1 MNILLVQLA
10 IVFLPGLIWAQLD
23 VRYAQ
28 KAKPSQAEFL
38 IRAFIFGL
46 MTYALLYIVYTCLGK
61 EFSTLWISQIAP
73 NQPSPKTLS
82 MGDFVDEVL
91 WSLPVSFFLAIIWI
105 TGSTYKWLT
114 RFLQIIRVTKK
125 YGDEDVWD
133 FTFNSSQTEVEYVHL
148 RDFEKNIIYAGW
160 VDSFS
165 ETGKLR
171 ELLLREVRIYDSEGD
186 EIGVEIP
193 LLYLAR
199 KVDDIHIEFPYREV
213 EEEQHDV
220 Q

>member
-1 MNILLVQLA
+1 MVIT
-10 IVFLPGLIWAQLD
+10 
-23 VRYAQ
+23 
-28 KAKPSQAEFL
+28 S
-38 IRAFIFGL
+38 
-46 MTYALLYIVYTCLGK
+46 
-61 EFSTLWISQIAP
+61 
-73 NQPSPKTLS
+73 
-82 MGDFVDEVL
+82 FV
-91 WSLPVSFFLAIIWI
+91 FLAIIWI

-213 EEEQHDV
+213 EEEQHNV

>member
-46 MTYALLYIVYTCLGK
+46 MTYAALYIVYTCLGE

-91 WSLPVSFFLAIIWI
+91 WSLPVSF
-105 TGSTYKWLT
+105 S
-114 RFLQIIRVTKK
+114 
-125 YGDEDVWD
+125 
-133 FTFNSSQTEVEYVHL
+133 
-148 RDFEKNIIYAGW
+148 
-160 VDSFS
+160 
-165 ETGKLR
+165 
-171 ELLLREVRIYDSEGD
+171 
-186 EIGVEIP
+186 
-193 LLYLAR
+193 
-199 KVDDIHIEFPYREV
+199 
-213 EEEQHDV
+213 
-220 Q
+220 

>member
-46 MTYALLYIVYTCLGK
+46 MTYAAVYIVYACLGK
-61 EFSTLWISQIAP
+61 EFSTLWISQAD
-73 NQPSPKTLS
+73 PKTLS
-82 MGDFVDEVL
+82 IGDFVDEVL

-105 TGSTYKWLT
+105 AGSTYKWLT
-114 RFLQIIRVTKK
+114 RFLQFIRVTQK

-133 FTFNSSQTEVEYVHL
+133 FTFNSSRAEVEYVHL
-148 RDFEKNIIYAGW
+148 RDFEKNITYAGW

-171 ELLLREVRIYDSEGD
+171 ELLLREVCIYDSEGN
-186 EIGVEIP
+186 EIEVP

-199 KVDDIHIEFPYREV
+199 KVDDIHIEFPYRGV
-213 EEEQHDV
+213 EQEQHDA
-220 Q
+220 QRST

>member
-46 MTYALLYIVYTCLGK
+46 MTYAAVYIVYACLGK
-61 EFSTLWISQIAP
+61 EFSTLWISQVAP
-73 NQPSPKTLS
+73 NQTSPKTLS
-82 MGDFVDEVL
+82 IGDFVDEVL
-91 WSLPVSFFLAIIWI
+91 WSLPVSFFLAVIWI

-114 RFLQIIRVTKK
+114 RFLQFIRVTKK

-133 FTFNSSQTEVEYVHL
+133 FTFNSSRTEVGYVHL
-148 RDFEKNIIYAGW
+148 RDFDKNISYAGW

-171 ELLLREVRIYDSEGD
+171 ELLLVDVKMYDSEGN
-186 EIGVEIP
+186 EIGDEVP

-199 KVDDIHIEFPYREV
+199 KVDDIHIEFPYRET
-213 EEEQHDV
+213 EQE
-220 Q
+220 